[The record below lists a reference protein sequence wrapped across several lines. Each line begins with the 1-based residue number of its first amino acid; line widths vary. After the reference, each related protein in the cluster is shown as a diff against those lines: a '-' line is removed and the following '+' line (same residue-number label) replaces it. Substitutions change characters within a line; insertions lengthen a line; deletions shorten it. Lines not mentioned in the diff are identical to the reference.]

1 MPTRLKKISRNFA
14 QSGSDGFSNV
24 LSKWLGG
31 AIFIGV
37 VLLISFVY
45 KSWREET
52 RAMQDS
58 LAIQAGLAAKSSQ
71 AVFDKLGASL
81 ELLGWILKEHRVLDH
96 PETIRPILNEFQVNH
111 PGAEAVSIVTINGAT
126 LINTAIEKG
135 AALPDFRSDPEY
147 FRQFLFDLNNTYSYN
162 IGLNQ
167 YGHGLN
173 KWHFPVRHVVLN
185 KQGDPLFVVQAA
197 VSVDIT
203 AMLWANLPLY
213 PDSRV
218 GLLRYDGWLQLLW
231 PIAEHAEELGQPHSG
246 ILSRTLKAHPGVV
259 AESFHGISGLDQV
272 QRVGAYARLPDE
284 NMVAFVSVPESL
296 IFLRWWQH
304 NYAGLLSLVLYLIL
318 IGLVTLRLR
327 GREKLHTQQ
336 LIDQSRRD
344 ALTGLP
350 NRLAIGELINL
361 EVSRSRRNVAQAAVL
376 YLDLDRFK
384 DVNDSLGHVGGDLLL
399 MEVANRLRAI
409 LRREDHLA
417 RLGGDEF
424 LILLPDRNLDGA
436 AQVAERVLQVFQKP
450 FDILNGELRISSS
463 IGVCILPQDGDDIDT
478 LLQNADAAMY
488 EAKRHGRNHYA
499 LYQQALGDRIRERLN
514 LQNNFKRALELEQFV
529 LHYQPLVDMPSGKIV
544 GAEALVRWNDPK
556 HGLRGPADFIACA
569 EESGLILP
577 LGEWVLRAAC
587 RQCKTWEKAGYPLRI
602 AVNLSTRQFQDPQLL
617 HKIRQVLE
625 ETELAATKL
634 ELEITESA
642 AMQDPEASIAVMNK
656 LKALGIRFSI
666 DDFGTGYSSLG
677 YLKRLPAD
685 IIKIDRSFVRE
696 IHNRPDDFAIV
707 RTILALGDTLE
718 KHCLAEGIESSA
730 QFDVLCELGCD
741 YGQGYWISRPV
752 PAPEFAQLLA
762 QENMPVAEQ
771 S

>member
-1 MPTRLKKISRNFA
+1 MPTRA
-14 QSGSDGFSNV
+14 QKLSQPRSDRFSTV
-24 LSKWLGG
+24 LSKWLGS
-31 AIFIGV
+31 AIAIGL
-37 VLLISFVY
+37 VLLLGLGY

-52 RAMQDS
+52 REMQDS

-81 ELLGWILKEHRVLDH
+81 ELLGWILQDH
-96 PETIRPILNEFQVNH
+96 HALTHAEAIRPILNEFQANH
-111 PGAEAVSIVTINGAT
+111 PGTDAISVITVDGVT
-126 LINTAIEKG
+126 LINTAIPSG
-135 AALPDFRSDPEY
+135 SALPDFRADAEY
-147 FRQFLFDLNNTYSYN
+147 YRLFRFDLNNTYSYN
-162 IGLNQ
+162 IDLNE
-167 YGHGLN
+167 YGRGLN
-173 KWHFPVRHVVLN
+173 KWHFPVRHVVLDE
-185 KQGDPLFVVQAA
+185 KGDPLFVVQAA

-213 PDSRV
+213 ADSRV
-218 GLLRYDGWLQLLW
+218 GLLRYDGWMQLLW
-231 PIAEHAEELGQPHSG
+231 PITDHERELHRPQNGGLLQ
-246 ILSRTLKAHPGVV
+246 TLKDQPGVV
-259 AESFHGISGLDQV
+259 AGNFRGVSSIDTM
-272 QRVGAYARLPDE
+272 QRLGAYARLPDV

-296 IFLRWWQH
+296 VLKRWWQH
-304 NYAGLLSLVLYLIL
+304 NYAGLLSLIFYLIL
-318 IGLVTLRLR
+318 ISLVTFVLRR
-327 GREKLHTQQ
+327 REKTHTQE

-361 EVSRSRRNVAQAAVL
+361 EVSRARRNGSQAAVL

-399 MEVANRLRAI
+399 MEVATRLRAI

-436 AQVAERVLQVFQKP
+436 AQVADRVLQVFQKP

-463 IGVCILPQDGDDIDT
+463 VGVCVLPQDGDDIDT

-499 LYQQALGDRIRERLN
+499 LYQQALGDRIRERLK
-514 LQNNFKRALELEQFV
+514 LQNSFKRALELEQFI
-529 LHYQPLVDMPSGKIV
+529 LHYQPLVDMPSGRIV
-544 GAEALVRWNDPK
+544 GAEALVRWNDPER
-556 HGLRGPADFIACA
+556 GLRSPAEFIACA

-587 RQCKTWEKAGYPLRI
+587 GQCKSWEIQGHELSI

-617 HKIRQVLE
+617 NKIRLVLA
-625 ETELAATKL
+625 ETQLSATKL

-642 AMQDPEASIAVMNK
+642 AMLDPEASIGVMNK

-718 KHCLAEGIESSA
+718 KRCLAEGIESS
-730 QFDVLCELGCD
+730 DHYEVLRDLGCH
-741 YGQGYWISRPV
+741 YGQGYWISHPV
-752 PAPEFAQLLA
+752 GAIEFEQLLTSIGTEALA
-762 QENMPVAEQ
+762 QV
-771 S
+771 